1 MSVLKL
7 SVMVLTSKRLFIHP
21 WIGCTPI
28 LGKIIIHDTGDC
40 GSTAFVFF
48 DAPILCFNVVLGSGG
63 INKSCICIACALKIL
78 SAFWRDGAF
87 FYILFTCFSRFP

>member
-21 WIGCTPI
+21 WTGCTPI

-40 GSTAFVFF
+40 DSTVFVFF
-48 DAPILCFNVVLGSGG
+48 DAHIFCFN
-63 INKSCICIACALKIL
+63 IDPWDRWN
-78 SAFWRDGAF
+78 
-87 FYILFTCFSRFP
+87 